1 MSEDYRSMPVSE
13 LDYQSQLANPEWGR
27 SGVSKELR
35 DQLSSIRGQLVNNNG
50 EPILDEAG
58 NPIIDVK
65 KLWELLGYYSRD
77 LRLGNLSNQ
86 EVGYCQYH
94 LDLAGDMLQLECKNS
109 FIICLSRVATILEL
123 SQSKGGFLRK
133 RQNTVTQESY
143 KQEIEPPKRG
153 MLNRKS
159 QR

>member
-1 MSEDYRSMPVSE
+1 MSDEGRSMPVSE

-27 SGVSKELR
+27 DGVSRELR
-35 DQLSSIRGQLVNNNG
+35 DQLTNIRGQLVDS
-50 EPILDEAG
+50 EG
-58 NPIIDVK
+58 NPLLDGEGDPLLDK
-65 KLWELLGYYSRD
+65 KQLWELLGYYSRD
-77 LRLGNLSNQ
+77 LRLGNLSGS
-86 EVGYCQYH
+86 EVLFCQYH
-94 LDLAGDMLQLECKNS
+94 LDLAGDCLQLDLKQS

-143 KQEIEPPKRG
+143 KQELEPPKRG